1 MMSLQTALELQKKI
15 SNKFL
20 FSRQNQ
26 FVLADSYDEEPAT
39 DEMIYDIFE
48 DVFGVSIAG
57 NEATGYYII
66 LLTVNDSLYISPII
80 RHFNVSR
87 KDIISLVTAPFE
99 LRHRIRPLEMGCS
112 VSHRLNNLKGTLG
125 ALVKGLSD
133 NQTYILSNHH
143 VLYNGMDKD
152 DNFVVQPCTPD
163 GGTANDAIG
172 LYHRSLAFDHSAI
185 NEHDAAIAGPVSVE
199 VDWEIPGMNKHISGV
214 TDAINDHS
222 VYKIGAMTG
231 ITYGKIASFLTDVR
245 VRIDGELYD
254 FANQIFIK
262 GIDKDSGELRPFSH
276 PGDSGSLIIDN
287 NTHKAVGLLFA
298 GNSSGDT
305 LANPIGPVLT
315 KLNIGFQVP
324 EK

>member
-1 MMSLQTALELQKKI
+1 
-15 SNKFL
+15 
-20 FSRQNQ
+20 
-26 FVLADSYDEEPAT
+26 
-39 DEMIYDIFE
+39 MIYDIFE

-57 NEATGYYII
+57 SEETGYYII
-66 LLTVNDSLYISPII
+66 LLTTNDSLYMSPII
-80 RHFNVSR
+80 RHFNVDR
-87 KDIISLVTAPFE
+87 EDIIFMVTAPFE
-99 LRHRIRPLEMGCS
+99 LRHRKRPLEMGCS

-125 ALVKGLSD
+125 ALVKGLGD
-133 NQTYILSNHH
+133 NQTYVLSNHH
-143 VLYNGMDKD
+143 ILYNSMDKD
-152 DNFVVQPCTPD
+152 DNFIVQPSALD

-172 LYHRSLAFDHSAI
+172 LYHQSLPFDHSSV

-199 VDWEIPGMNKHISGV
+199 VNWEIPGMNNHVSGI
-214 TDAINDHS
+214 TNAINNHG

-231 ITYGKIASFLTDVR
+231 MTYGTIASFLTDVQ
-245 VRIDGELYD
+245 VRIDGEIYD

-262 GIDKDSGELRPFSH
+262 GFDKDSGELRPFSH
-276 PGDSGSLIIDN
+276 PGDSGSLIIDY

-298 GNSSGDT
+298 GNNSGDT